1 MKKPD
6 IYLKE
11 YCQRLSDEQVKF
23 LYQRLD
29 QRLGGDMA
37 EVFDYLSN
45 VRAIDRWLSG
55 ANSCDELYDMVDQ
68 VNSVVQKE
76 YERRNV
82 PIGSK

>member
-45 VRAIDRWLSG
+45 VREIDRWLSG